1 MIGALNVILINVQKC
16 VSTGSHIASTILT
29 ISMTC
34 LYEWYDHVVDVIIS
48 LMRYAT
54 DVIMVEDK
62 KHTTR
67 LKYQRKAP

>member
-62 KHTTR
+62 KHKTR
-67 LKYQRKAP
+67 LQYQRKAP